1 VNHKSL
7 LNDLQVAATN
17 QLIEALVESEA
28 RARHRLELLCEV
40 VFELDDQ
47 CRLAFL
53 NPAWTSLTGIPAD
66 KIIGSALVDCVW
78 PDDRAEFRSALDNA
92 DTRPEK
98 HKTEIRFMH
107 ANGSLLWMELSIVTT
122 GTGYVGALHD
132 VTMQKNTQ
140 EQLEYM
146 AHFDVLTKL
155 PNRTLLTDRIDRGL
169 ARCRRIQRMLAVAF
183 LDLDGFKAI
192 NDQYGH
198 DAGDHLLTTVAQRF
212 VATLREEDS
221 IARIGGDEFVVVLT
235 DLEYLD
241 QALPILTRLLHV
253 AAEPVQVGA
262 DLLQVSASIGV
273 TVYPQDDV
281 EAEHLLRHADQAMYV
296 AKQSGKGRYHFFD
309 VAQNTAVTSD
319 MQARER
325 LQIALSR
332 SEFVLAYQPKLA
344 IRTNKVFGAEA
355 LIRWRHPDR
364 GLLLPHEFLPVL
376 ENRALSLQIGEWVI
390 ATALAQL
397 SSWARNGQDFVIS
410 VNVDAYQLQQPNFVS
425 RVEALLAACPLPK
438 PGSMVFE
445 ILESNALQNT
455 DGVSHVIRS
464 CQKLGIGFALDDFG
478 TGYSSLTYLKRLPV
492 ETLKIDRSF
501 VRDMLTDRDDLAIVK
516 GVIALAKAFQRRVI
530 AEGVETQAQMDRLKL
545 LGCDCVQGFGIARPM
560 PAEEFHAWIEASQH
574 GLLQAK
580 PV

>member
-1 VNHKSL
+1 
-7 LNDLQVAATN
+7 
-17 QLIEALVESEA
+17 
-28 RARHRLELLCEV
+28 
-40 VFELDDQ
+40 
-47 CRLAFL
+47 
-53 NPAWTSLTGIPAD
+53 
-66 KIIGSALVDCVW
+66 
-78 PDDRAEFRSALDNA
+78 
-92 DTRPEK
+92 
-98 HKTEIRFMH
+98 
-107 ANGSLLWMELSIVTT
+107 
-122 GTGYVGALHD
+122 
-132 VTMQKNTQ
+132 
-140 EQLEYM
+140 
-146 AHFDVLTKL
+146 
-155 PNRTLLTDRIDRGL
+155 
-169 ARCRRIQRMLAVAF
+169 MLAVGF

-235 DLEYLD
+235 DLEFLD
-241 QALPILTRLLHV
+241 QALPILTRLLQV
-253 AAEPVQVGA
+253 AAEPVPVGA
-262 DLLQVSASIGV
+262 DMLQVSASIGV

-281 EAEHLLRHADQAMYV
+281 EAEQLLRHADQAMYV

-319 MQARER
+319 MQALER
-325 LQIALSR
+325 LQVALSR
-332 SEFVLAYQPKLA
+332 REFVLAYQPKLA

-397 SSWARNGQDFVIS
+397 SSWAGHGQDFVVS

-445 ILESNALQNT
+445 ILESNALHNT
-455 DGVSHVIRS
+455 DGVSNVIRS
-464 CQKLGIGFALDDFG
+464 CQKMGIGFALDDFG

-530 AEGVETQAQMDRLKL
+530 AEGVETQAQMDKLKL

-560 PAEEFHAWIEASQH
+560 PADEFQAWIQSRQQ
-574 GLLQAK
+574 GLPQAK